1 MPPLSRSAKILLLAS
16 SLWYFG
22 EGLFGPLFAVF
33 AEKVGGDIMDIT
45 WAWSL
50 YLIVTGI
57 SYVAIGKIF
66 NRTKWKS
73 KLIVIGYALN
83 TIFTFAYLLVD
94 NTTSLLFVQVGLGL
108 AEAISTPAW
117 DASFAS
123 ELEDTNDTF
132 LWGIANGQSF
142 FVSGIAIAIGGAIAN
157 YISFN
162 ALFIMMGCIQLL
174 ATIIQAR
181 TTFGRKNIIDASPA
195 S

>member
-1 MPPLSRSAKILLLAS
+1 MPPLSRSAKILLFAS

-83 TIFTFAYLLVD
+83 TLFTFAYLLVD
-94 NTTSLLFVQVGLGL
+94 DTMGLLLVQVGLGL

-142 FVSGIAIAIGGAIAN
+142 FVSGIAIAIGGLIAN
-157 YISFN
+157 YISFD
-162 ALFIMMGCIQLL
+162 ALFILMGTIQLM
-174 ATIIQAR
+174 ATLIQAR
-181 TTFGRKNIIDASPA
+181 ASFGKNAMTSANPV

>member
-94 NTTSLLFVQVGLGL
+94 NTTSLLLVQVGLGL

-181 TTFGRKNIIDASPA
+181 TTFGRKKIIDANPA

>member
-1 MPPLSRSAKILLLAS
+1 
-16 SLWYFG
+16 
-22 EGLFGPLFAVF
+22 
-33 AEKVGGDIMDIT
+33 MDIT

-57 SYVAIGKIF
+57 AYVVIGKLF

-83 TIFTFAYLLVD
+83 TLFTFAYLLVD
-94 NTTSLLFVQVGLGL
+94 NTMGLLLVQVGLGL
-108 AEAISTPAW
+108 AEAVSTPAW

-157 YISFN
+157 YISFH
-162 ALFIMMGCIQLL
+162 ALFILMGCIQLM
-174 ATIIQAR
+174 ATLIQAKAV
-181 TTFGRKNIIDASPA
+181 FGTKTIMVSNPA
-195 S
+195 L